1 MARRRKF
8 TSSNQAGGRPG
19 QGPSTRAMKRA
30 VLLLILSSCLAG
42 CDWVLLEFRG
52 QLKQLPKHAQWEDRP
67 SGKML
72 VFSEPILTLANL
84 KELAVAPTPAPG
96 GLLAIRYRYHAD
108 KPGGAGE
115 SAMLLVMEDHK
126 LRGVIFPSVML
137 DMLGQRN
144 LEALLRM
151 AGGDSSP
158 AAGVR
163 DLEKAQVVRAVFGAN
178 LPADDRQLTLTFEPI
193 DPGNRMLKLE
203 FDEGKKSGR
212 YSTLRLTIGKP
223 GQPLDADAK

>member
-1 MARRRKF
+1 
-8 TSSNQAGGRPG
+8 
-19 QGPSTRAMKRA
+19 MKRI

-42 CDWVLLEFRG
+42 CDWVLFEFRG
-52 QLKQLPKHAQWEDRP
+52 QLKQLPKHAQWEERP

-84 KELAVAPTPAPG
+84 KELAVAPTPVPG

-108 KPGGAGE
+108 KPGGTGE
-115 SAMLLVMEDHK
+115 TAMLLLMEDHK
-126 LRGVIFPSVML
+126 LRGVIFPPVML

-144 LEALLRM
+144 LEALLLM

-163 DLEKAQVVRAVFGAN
+163 DLEKARVLCAVFGAN
-178 LPADDRQLTLTFEPI
+178 LPVDDRQLTLVFEPI
-193 DPGNRMLKLE
+193 DPGNRLLKLE
-203 FDEGKKSGR
+203 FEEGNKPR
-212 YSTLRLTIGKP
+212 IYSTLRLTIGKP
-223 GQPLDADAK
+223 E